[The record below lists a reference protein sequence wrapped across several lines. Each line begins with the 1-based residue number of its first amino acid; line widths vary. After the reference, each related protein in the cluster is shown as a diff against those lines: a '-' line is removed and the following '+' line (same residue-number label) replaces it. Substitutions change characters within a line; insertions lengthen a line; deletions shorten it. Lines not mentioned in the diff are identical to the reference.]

1 MVLLRVSKEAGKLTL
16 AGSLGLHY
24 TSQSNAAHVCIW
36 CILAE
41 SWDWAGTQLLLIS
54 VFSLLPSLLC

>member
-1 MVLLRVSKEAGKLTL
+1 MVLLRVSKEVGKLAL

-24 TSQSNAAHVCIW
+24 TLQSNAAHVCIW
-36 CILAE
+36 CIPAE
-41 SWDWAGTQLLLIS
+41 NWDWAGTQLLLIS

>member
-1 MVLLRVSKEAGKLTL
+1 MVLLRLSKELGKLAL

-24 TSQSNAAHVCIW
+24 TLQSSAVHVCIW

-54 VFSLLPSLLC
+54 AFSLLPSLLC